1 MTEEVGEALIDYLK
15 SGRPKTDYREVFLTL
30 APPFLPFGANSNL
43 HHIVTYWKQLAGIHF
58 RMKQRQGLHSLGIHS
73 QRNCCASET
82 PIHVISEIL
91 GHATTASTLIY
102 AKVDVEALR
111 TAALNPEEVP
121 HVA

>member
-1 MTEEVGEALIDYLK
+1 M
-15 SGRPKTDYREVFLTL
+15 
-30 APPFLPFGANSNL
+30 
-43 HHIVTYWKQLAGIHF
+43 KQLAGIHF
-58 RMKQRQGLHSLGIHS
+58 RMKQRQGLHSLSHTLATKLLRE
-73 QRNCCASET
+73 QT

-111 TAALNPEEVP
+111 SAALDPEEVP